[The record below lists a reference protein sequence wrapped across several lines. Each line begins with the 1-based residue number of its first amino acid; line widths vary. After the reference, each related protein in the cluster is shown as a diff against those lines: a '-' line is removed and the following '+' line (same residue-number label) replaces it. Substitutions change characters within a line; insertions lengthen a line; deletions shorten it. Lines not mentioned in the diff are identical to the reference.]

1 MIEEW
6 RDIVG
11 YENKYKVSNMGK
23 VMSLN
28 YLRTG
33 KQKELKQV
41 ISSSGYYVVNLCKD
55 GKTKLFSVHRLV
67 AIAFLPNPKKQ
78 EEVNHINENT
88 KDNRVENLEW
98 CDRLYNANYGTLKTR
113 LRNIRAKNHCKTIYQ
128 YTIDKT
134 FVAKYQSGREITRQL
149 GFNNSYICSCC
160 KKENG
165 IAYGYLWS
173 YNEIENE

>member
-1 MIEEW
+1 M
-6 RDIVG
+6 
-11 YENKYKVSNMGK
+11 YNK
-23 VMSLN
+23 
-28 YLRTG
+28 
-33 KQKELKQV
+33 
-41 ISSSGYYVVNLCKD
+41 
-55 GKTKLFSVHRLV
+55 
-67 AIAFLPNPKKQ
+67 
-78 EEVNHINENT
+78 
-88 KDNRVENLEW
+88 W

-165 IAYGYLWS
+165 VAYGYLWS